1 MKWIITEQ
9 QQDQF
14 ETHTDAHTDTH
25 KELYKYGQ
33 WIRLLSRSDSFIADG
48 WPQHCAYERE
58 LGGAI
63 GPLRQWSHISVLLVR
78 LSSWYLI
85 YIGIKYYK
93 IMIISTHNN

>member
-9 QQDQF
+9 QQKQF

-25 KELYKYGQ
+25 KELYKYG
-33 WIRLLSRSDSFIADG
+33 IRLLSRSDSFIADG

-58 LGGAI
+58 LGGAK